1 MRFRFLENG
10 STFTEFG
17 DFSDYDLNDDELYS
31 LLNDIVYEDS
41 KSNSPGAKEFLE
53 KDFKNYVS
61 MIQLEQHYTK
71 NMN

>member
-1 MRFRFLENG
+1 MQNSLKKTSAFLLRFEFLEDG

-41 KSNSPGAKEFLE
+41 KDMAPGKHGIIF
-53 KDFKNYVS
+53 
-61 MIQLEQHYTK
+61 
-71 NMN
+71 